1 MPVKSRI
8 RKWGNSL
15 GVRVPREIAARAGLD
30 EGARVDIEGF
40 SDGRIVITPS
50 RRRFTL
56 NELLAGMTPERE
68 HPLED
73 DGPRGEELLCQSMRS
88 LGTRTNGGYADH
100 VASSRPILPP

>member
-40 SDGRIVITPS
+40 ADGRIVITPS
-50 RRRFTL
+50 RRRLTL
-56 NELLAGMTPERE
+56 DELLAGMTPRAGA
-68 HPLED
+68 PF
-73 DGPRGEELLCQSMRS
+73 GR
-88 LGTRTNGGYADH
+88 
-100 VASSRPILPP
+100 